1 VELNVHA
8 LLDFD
13 IPRVVIVLE
22 IFVGEK
28 FNFFKKIE
36 LVKIQQE
43 FFLRVRYVS
52 NLWILSRFKYFIN
65 LFEFIL
71 EICF

>member
-1 VELNVHA
+1 MHA

>member
-1 VELNVHA
+1 MHA

-52 NLWILSRFKYFIN
+52 NLWILSRFKYYHHPN
-65 LFEFIL
+65 L
-71 EICF
+71 